1 MTKEMKTLT
10 KEIVEEHYNI
20 TEGIDGNLSNLNY
33 LWYMYYK
40 GTKEGY
46 WKPFIYM
53 AELQLLKRFDY
64 INDSEIQNL
73 VSMMESED
81 EGNMSIVTL
90 AIMSLRQLRIKEH
103 GIYNRAKK
111 EYSKIAEVYPNEILN
126 HEVFT
131 QTMKA
136 R

>member
-1 MTKEMKTLT
+1 MTKEMKALV

-20 TEGIDGNLSNLNY
+20 TEGVDGNLNY
-33 LWYMYYK
+33 LWYMYHK
-40 GTKEGY
+40 GTKEGN
-46 WKPFIYM
+46 WKPFVYM
-53 AELQLLKRFDY
+53 AELQLVKRFSY
-64 INDSEIQNL
+64 VNDSEIQNL

-81 EGNMSIVTL
+81 EDNMNIVTL
-90 AIMSLRQLRIKEH
+90 AITSLRQLRVKEH
-103 GIYNRAKK
+103 GIYNKAKK
-111 EYSKIAEVYPNEILN
+111 EYSKIAEVYPSEILN

>member
-1 MTKEMKTLT
+1 MKALV

-20 TEGIDGNLSNLNY
+20 TEGADGNLNY
-33 LWYMYYK
+33 LWYMYHK
-40 GTKEGY
+40 GTKEGD

-81 EGNMSIVTL
+81 EDNMSIVNL
-90 AIMSLRQLRIKEH
+90 AIMSLRQLRVKEH
-103 GIYNRAKK
+103 GIYNKVKK
-111 EYSKIAEVYPNEILN
+111 EYSKIAEVYTIEILN

>member
-1 MTKEMKTLT
+1 MKVLV

-20 TEGIDGNLSNLNY
+20 TEGADGNLNY
-33 LWYMYYK
+33 LWYMYHK
-40 GTKEGY
+40 GTKEGD

-53 AELQLLKRFDY
+53 AELQLVKRFDY

-81 EGNMSIVTL
+81 EDNMNIVTL
-90 AIMSLRQLRIKEH
+90 AITSLRNLRVKEH
-103 GIYNRAKK
+103 GIYNKAKK
-111 EYSKIAEVYPNEILN
+111 EYSKLAEIYPTEILN
-126 HEVFT
+126 HDVFT

>member
-1 MTKEMKTLT
+1 MKTLT

-20 TEGIDGNLSNLNY
+20 TEGIDGNLSSLNY
-33 LWYMYYK
+33 LWYMYHK

-73 VSMMESED
+73 ISMMESED
-81 EGNMSIVTL
+81 EDNMSIVTL
-90 AIMSLRQLRIKEH
+90 AITSLRNLRVKEH
-103 GIYNRAKK
+103 GTYNRAKK
-111 EYSKIAEVYPNEILN
+111 EYSKISEVYPTEILN
-126 HEVFT
+126 HDVFT

>member
-1 MTKEMKTLT
+1 MKTLT

-20 TEGIDGNLSNLNY
+20 TKGIDGNLSSLNY
-33 LWYMYYK
+33 LWYMYHK

-53 AELQLLKRFDY
+53 SELQLLKRFDY

-73 VSMMESED
+73 VSMMESDDED
-81 EGNMSIVTL
+81 NMSIVTL
-90 AIMSLRQLRIKEH
+90 AIMSLRQLRVKEH
-103 GIYNRAKK
+103 GIYNRAKI
-111 EYSKIAEVYPNEILN
+111 EYSKIAEAYPNEILN

>member
-1 MTKEMKTLT
+1 MKALV

-20 TEGIDGNLSNLNY
+20 TEGADGNLNY
-33 LWYMYYK
+33 LWYMYHK
-40 GTKEGY
+40 GTKEGN

-53 AELQLLKRFDY
+53 AELQLLKRFKY

-81 EGNMSIVTL
+81 EDNMSIVTL
-90 AIMSLRQLRIKEH
+90 AIMCLRQLRVKEH
-103 GIYNRAKK
+103 GIYNKAKK
-111 EYSKIAEVYPNEILN
+111 EYSKLAEIYPTEILN

>member
-1 MTKEMKTLT
+1 MKALV

-20 TEGIDGNLSNLNY
+20 TEGADGNLNY
-33 LWYMYYK
+33 LWYMYHK
-40 GTKEGY
+40 GTKEGD

-53 AELQLLKRFDY
+53 AELQLLKRFKY

-81 EGNMSIVTL
+81 EDNMSIVTL
-90 AIMSLRQLRIKEH
+90 AIISLRQLRVKEH
-103 GIYNRAKK
+103 GIYNKAKK
-111 EYSKIAEVYPNEILN
+111 EYSKLAEIYTTEILN

>member
-1 MTKEMKTLT
+1 MTKEMKALV

-20 TEGIDGNLSNLNY
+20 TEGVDGNLNNLNY

-53 AELQLLKRFDY
+53 AELQLLKRFKY

-81 EGNMSIVTL
+81 EDNMSIVTL
-90 AIMSLRQLRIKEH
+90 AIMSLRQLRVKEH
-103 GIYNRAKK
+103 GIYNKAKK
-111 EYSKIAEVYPNEILN
+111 EYSKIAEVYPTEILN
-126 HEVFT
+126 HDVFT

>member
-1 MTKEMKTLT
+1 MKALV

-20 TEGIDGNLSNLNY
+20 TKGADGNLSNLNY
-33 LWYMYYK
+33 LWYMYHK
-40 GTKEGY
+40 GTKEGN
-46 WKPFIYM
+46 WKPFVYM
-53 AELQLLKRFDY
+53 AELQLVKRFSY
-64 INDSEIQNL
+64 VNDSEIQNL

-81 EGNMSIVTL
+81 EDNMNIVTL
-90 AIMSLRQLRIKEH
+90 AITSLRQLRVKEH
-103 GIYNRAKK
+103 GIYNKAKK
-111 EYSKIAEVYPNEILN
+111 EYSKIAEAYPNEILN

>member
-1 MTKEMKTLT
+1 MKALV

-20 TEGIDGNLSNLNY
+20 TKGIDGNLSSLNY
-33 LWYMYYK
+33 LWYMYHK

-64 INDSEIQNL
+64 INNSEIQNL
-73 VSMMESED
+73 VGMMESED
-81 EGNMSIVTL
+81 EDNMSIVTL
-90 AIMSLRQLRIKEH
+90 AIISLRQLRITEH

-111 EYSKIAEVYPNEILN
+111 EYSKIAETYPSEILN

-136 R
+136 K

>member
-1 MTKEMKTLT
+1 MKALV

-20 TEGIDGNLSNLNY
+20 TEGADGNLNY
-33 LWYMYYK
+33 LWYMYHK
-40 GTKEGY
+40 GTKEGD

-53 AELQLLKRFDY
+53 AELQLLKRFKY

-81 EGNMSIVTL
+81 EDNMSIVTL
-90 AIMSLRQLRIKEH
+90 AIMCLRQLRVNEH
-103 GIYNRAKK
+103 GIYNKAKK
-111 EYSKIAEVYPNEILN
+111 EYSKLAEIYTTEILN

>member
-1 MTKEMKTLT
+1 MKALV

-20 TEGIDGNLSNLNY
+20 TKGIDGNLSSLNY
-33 LWYMYYK
+33 LWYMYHK

-73 VSMMESED
+73 VSMMESDDED
-81 EGNMSIVTL
+81 NMSIVTL

-111 EYSKIAEVYPNEILN
+111 EYSKIAETYPSEILN

>member
-1 MTKEMKTLT
+1 MTKEMKALV

-20 TEGIDGNLSNLNY
+20 TEGVDGNLNY
-33 LWYMYYK
+33 LWYMYHK
-40 GTKEGY
+40 GTKEGN
-46 WKPFIYM
+46 WKPFVYM
-53 AELQLLKRFDY
+53 AELQLVKRFSY
-64 INDSEIQNL
+64 VNDSEIQNL

-81 EGNMSIVTL
+81 EDNMNIVTL
-90 AIMSLRQLRIKEH
+90 AITSLRQLRVKEH
-103 GIYNRAKK
+103 GIYNKAKK
-111 EYSKIAEVYPNEILN
+111 GYSKIAEVYSSEILN

>member
-1 MTKEMKTLT
+1 MKALV

-20 TEGIDGNLSNLNY
+20 TEGADGNLNY
-33 LWYMYYK
+33 LWYMYHK
-40 GTKEGY
+40 GTKEGD

-53 AELQLLKRFDY
+53 AELQLLKRFNY

-81 EGNMSIVTL
+81 EDNMSIVNL
-90 AIMSLRQLRIKEH
+90 AIMSLRQLRVKEH
-103 GIYNRAKK
+103 GIYNKAKK
-111 EYSKIAEVYPNEILN
+111 EYSKLAEIYPTEILN

>member
-1 MTKEMKTLT
+1 MTKEIKALV

-20 TEGIDGNLSNLNY
+20 TEGADGNLNY
-33 LWYMYYK
+33 LWYMYHK
-40 GTKEGY
+40 GTKEGD

-53 AELQLLKRFDY
+53 AELQLLKRFNY

-73 VSMMESED
+73 VSMMESDDED
-81 EGNMSIVTL
+81 NMSIVTL
-90 AIMSLRQLRIKEH
+90 AITSLRQLRIKEH
-103 GIYNRAKK
+103 GIYNKAKK
-111 EYSKIAEVYPNEILN
+111 EYSKLAELYTNEILN

-131 QTMKA
+131 QTMKS

>member
-1 MTKEMKTLT
+1 MKALV

-20 TEGIDGNLSNLNY
+20 TEGADGNLNY
-33 LWYMYYK
+33 LWYMYHK
-40 GTKEGY
+40 GTKEGD

-73 VSMMESED
+73 VSMMESDDED
-81 EGNMSIVTL
+81 NMNIVTL
-90 AIMSLRQLRIKEH
+90 AIMSLRQLRITEH
-103 GIYNRAKK
+103 GIYNKAKK
-111 EYSKIAEVYPNEILN
+111 EYSKLAEIYPTEILN

>member
-1 MTKEMKTLT
+1 MTKEMKVLV

-20 TEGIDGNLSNLNY
+20 TEGADGNLNY
-33 LWYMYYK
+33 LWYMYHK
-40 GTKEGY
+40 GTKEGD

-53 AELQLLKRFDY
+53 AELQLVKRFDY

-81 EGNMSIVTL
+81 EDNMNIVTL
-90 AIMSLRQLRIKEH
+90 AITSLRNLRVKEH
-103 GIYNRAKK
+103 GIYNKAKK
-111 EYSKIAEVYPNEILN
+111 EYSKLAEIYPTEILN
-126 HEVFT
+126 HDVFT

>member
-1 MTKEMKTLT
+1 MKALV

-20 TEGIDGNLSNLNY
+20 TEGADGNLNY
-33 LWYMYYK
+33 LWYMYHK
-40 GTKEGY
+40 GTKEGD

-81 EGNMSIVTL
+81 EDNMSIVTL
-90 AIMSLRQLRIKEH
+90 AIMCLRQLRLKEH
-103 GIYNRAKK
+103 GIYNKAKK
-111 EYSKIAEVYPNEILN
+111 EYSKLAEIYPTEILN

>member
-1 MTKEMKTLT
+1 MKTLV

-20 TEGIDGNLSNLNY
+20 TKGIDGNLSSLNY
-33 LWYMYYK
+33 LWYMYHK

-53 AELQLLKRFDY
+53 AELQLVKRFDY

-81 EGNMSIVTL
+81 EDNMNIVTL
-90 AIMSLRQLRIKEH
+90 AITSLRQLRVTEH
-103 GIYNRAKK
+103 GIYNKAKK
-111 EYSKIAEVYPNEILN
+111 GYSKLAEIYPTEILN

>member
-1 MTKEMKTLT
+1 MTKEMKALV

-20 TEGIDGNLSNLNY
+20 TEGADGNLNY
-33 LWYMYYK
+33 LWYMYHK
-40 GTKEGY
+40 GTKEGD

-53 AELQLLKRFDY
+53 AELQLVKRFDY

-73 VSMMESED
+73 VSMMESKDED
-81 EGNMSIVTL
+81 NMNIVTL
-90 AIMSLRQLRIKEH
+90 AIMSLRQLRITEH
-103 GIYNRAKK
+103 GIYDKAKK
-111 EYSKIAEVYPNEILN
+111 EYLQIAETYPSEILN

>member
-1 MTKEMKTLT
+1 MKALV

-20 TEGIDGNLSNLNY
+20 TEGVDGNLNY
-33 LWYMYYK
+33 LWYMYCK
-40 GTKEGY
+40 GTKEGD

-81 EGNMSIVTL
+81 EDNMSIVNL
-90 AIMSLRQLRIKEH
+90 ALMSLRQLRVKEH
-103 GIYNRAKK
+103 GIYNKAKK
-111 EYSKIAEVYPNEILN
+111 EYSKIAEIYPTEILN

>member
-1 MTKEMKTLT
+1 MKALV

-20 TEGIDGNLSNLNY
+20 TEGADGNLNY
-33 LWYMYYK
+33 LWYMYHK
-40 GTKEGY
+40 GTKEGN

-53 AELQLLKRFDY
+53 AELQLVKRFDY

-81 EGNMSIVTL
+81 EDNMNIVTL
-90 AIMSLRQLRIKEH
+90 AITSLRQLRVKEH
-103 GIYNRAKK
+103 GIYNKAKK
-111 EYSKIAEVYPNEILN
+111 GYSKIAEVYPTEILN

>member
-1 MTKEMKTLT
+1 MKALV

-20 TEGIDGNLSNLNY
+20 TEGADGNLNY
-33 LWYMYYK
+33 LWYMYHK
-40 GTKEGY
+40 GTKEGD

-81 EGNMSIVTL
+81 EDNMSIVNL
-90 AIMSLRQLRIKEH
+90 ALMSLRQLRVKEH

-111 EYSKIAEVYPNEILN
+111 EYSKIAETYATEILN
-126 HEVFT
+126 HQVFT

>member
-1 MTKEMKTLT
+1 MKVLV

-20 TEGIDGNLSNLNY
+20 TEGVDGNLNY
-33 LWYMYYK
+33 LWYMYHK
-40 GTKEGY
+40 GTKEGN
-46 WKPFIYM
+46 WKPFVYM
-53 AELQLLKRFDY
+53 AELQLVKRFSY
-64 INDSEIQNL
+64 VNDSEIQNL

-81 EGNMSIVTL
+81 EDNMNIVTL
-90 AIMSLRQLRIKEH
+90 AITSLRQLRVKEH
-103 GIYNRAKK
+103 GIYNKAKK
-111 EYSKIAEVYPNEILN
+111 GYSKIAEVYSSEILN

>member
-1 MTKEMKTLT
+1 MTKEMKALV

-20 TEGIDGNLSNLNY
+20 TEGVDGNLNY

-40 GTKEGY
+40 GTKEGD

-73 VSMMESED
+73 VGMMESED
-81 EGNMSIVTL
+81 EDNMSIVTL

-103 GIYNRAKK
+103 GVYNKAKK
-111 EYSKIAEVYPNEILN
+111 GYSKLAEIYPTEILN
-126 HEVFT
+126 HDVFT

>member
-1 MTKEMKTLT
+1 MKALV

-20 TEGIDGNLSNLNY
+20 TEGADGNLNY
-33 LWYMYYK
+33 LWYMYHK
-40 GTKEGY
+40 GTKEGD

-53 AELQLLKRFDY
+53 AELQLLKRFKY

-81 EGNMSIVTL
+81 EDNMSIVTL

-103 GIYNRAKK
+103 GVYNKAKK
-111 EYSKIAEVYPNEILN
+111 EYSKIAEVYPTEILN
-126 HEVFT
+126 HDVFT

>member
-1 MTKEMKTLT
+1 MTKEMKALV

-20 TEGIDGNLSNLNY
+20 TEGADGNLNY
-33 LWYMYYK
+33 LWYMYHK
-40 GTKEGY
+40 GTKEGD

-81 EGNMSIVTL
+81 EDNMSIVNL
-90 AIMSLRQLRIKEH
+90 AIISLRQLRIKEH
-103 GIYNRAKK
+103 GIYNKAKK
-111 EYSKIAEVYPNEILN
+111 EYSKIAEVYPTEILN
-126 HEVFT
+126 HDVFT

>member
-1 MTKEMKTLT
+1 MKALV

-20 TEGIDGNLSNLNY
+20 TEGVDGNLNY
-33 LWYMYYK
+33 LWYMYHK
-40 GTKEGY
+40 GTKEGD

-73 VSMMESED
+73 VGMMESED
-81 EGNMSIVTL
+81 EDNMSIVTL

-103 GIYNRAKK
+103 GVYNKAKK
-111 EYSKIAEVYPNEILN
+111 GYSKLAEIYPTEILN
-126 HEVFT
+126 HDVFT

>member
-1 MTKEMKTLT
+1 MKTLV

-20 TEGIDGNLSNLNY
+20 TEGADGNLNY
-33 LWYMYYK
+33 LWYMYHK

-81 EGNMSIVTL
+81 EDNMSIVTL
-90 AIMSLRQLRIKEH
+90 AIMSLRQLRVKEH
-103 GIYNRAKK
+103 GIYNKAKK
-111 EYSKIAEVYPNEILN
+111 GYSKISEVYPTEILN
-126 HEVFT
+126 HDVFT

>member
-1 MTKEMKTLT
+1 MTKEMKALV

-20 TEGIDGNLSNLNY
+20 TEGADGNLNY

-40 GTKEGY
+40 GTKEGD

-81 EGNMSIVTL
+81 EDNMSIVNL
-90 AIMSLRQLRIKEH
+90 ALMSLRQLRVKEH
-103 GIYNRAKK
+103 GIYNKAKK
-111 EYSKIAEVYPNEILN
+111 EYSKLAEVYPSEILN
-126 HEVFT
+126 HDVFT

>member
-1 MTKEMKTLT
+1 MKALV

-20 TEGIDGNLSNLNY
+20 TEGVDGNLNY
-33 LWYMYYK
+33 LWYMYHK
-40 GTKEGY
+40 GTKEGD

-53 AELQLLKRFDY
+53 AELQLLKRFKY
-64 INDSEIQNL
+64 INDFEIQNL

-81 EGNMSIVTL
+81 EDNMSIVTL
-90 AIMSLRQLRIKEH
+90 AIMCLRQLRVKEH
-103 GIYNRAKK
+103 GIYNKAKK
-111 EYSKIAEVYPNEILN
+111 EYSKIAEVYTTEILN

>member
-1 MTKEMKTLT
+1 MKALV

-20 TEGIDGNLSNLNY
+20 TEGVDGNLNY
-33 LWYMYYK
+33 LWYMYHK
-40 GTKEGY
+40 GTKEGD

-73 VSMMESED
+73 VGMMESED
-81 EGNMSIVTL
+81 EDNMSIVTL
-90 AIMSLRQLRIKEH
+90 AITSLRNLRVKEH

-111 EYSKIAEVYPNEILN
+111 EYSKISEVYPTEILN
-126 HEVFT
+126 HDVFT

>member
-1 MTKEMKTLT
+1 MKALV

-20 TEGIDGNLSNLNY
+20 TEGVDGNLNY

-40 GTKEGY
+40 GTKEGD

-81 EGNMSIVTL
+81 EDNMSIVNL
-90 AIMSLRQLRIKEH
+90 ALMSLRQLRVKEH
-103 GIYNRAKK
+103 GIYNKAKK
-111 EYSKIAEVYPNEILN
+111 EYSKLAEIYPTEILN

>member
-1 MTKEMKTLT
+1 MKALV

-20 TEGIDGNLSNLNY
+20 TEGVDGNLNY
-33 LWYMYYK
+33 LWYMYHK
-40 GTKEGY
+40 GTKEGN
-46 WKPFIYM
+46 WKPFVYM
-53 AELQLLKRFDY
+53 AELQLVKRFSY
-64 INDSEIQNL
+64 VNDSEIQNL

-81 EGNMSIVTL
+81 EDNMNIVTL
-90 AIMSLRQLRIKEH
+90 AITSLRQLRVKEH
-103 GIYNRAKK
+103 GIYNKAKK
-111 EYSKIAEVYPNEILN
+111 EYSKLAEIYPTEILN

>member
-1 MTKEMKTLT
+1 MKALV
-10 KEIVEEHYNI
+10 KEIVKEHYNI
-20 TEGIDGNLSNLNY
+20 TEGVDGNLNY

-40 GTKEGY
+40 GTKEGD

-81 EGNMSIVTL
+81 EDNMSIVNL
-90 AIMSLRQLRIKEH
+90 ALMSLRQLRVKEH
-103 GIYNRAKK
+103 GIYNKAKK
-111 EYSKIAEVYPNEILN
+111 EYSKIAEVYPSEILN
-126 HEVFT
+126 HDVFT

>member
-1 MTKEMKTLT
+1 MKALV

-20 TEGIDGNLSNLNY
+20 TEGADGNLNY
-33 LWYMYYK
+33 LWYMYHK
-40 GTKEGY
+40 GTKEGD

-53 AELQLLKRFDY
+53 AELQLLKRFKY

-81 EGNMSIVTL
+81 EDNMSIVTL
-90 AIMSLRQLRIKEH
+90 AIMCLRQLRLKEH
-103 GIYNRAKK
+103 GIYNKAKK
-111 EYSKIAEVYPNEILN
+111 EYSKLAEIYPTEILN

>member
-20 TEGIDGNLSNLNY
+20 TKGIDGNLSSLNY
-33 LWYMYYK
+33 LWYMYHK

-53 AELQLLKRFDY
+53 SELQLLKRFDY

-73 VSMMESED
+73 VSMMESDDED
-81 EGNMSIVTL
+81 NMSIVTL
-90 AIMSLRQLRIKEH
+90 AIMSLRQLRVKEH
-103 GIYNRAKK
+103 GIYNRAKI
-111 EYSKIAEVYPNEILN
+111 EYSKIAEAYPNEILN